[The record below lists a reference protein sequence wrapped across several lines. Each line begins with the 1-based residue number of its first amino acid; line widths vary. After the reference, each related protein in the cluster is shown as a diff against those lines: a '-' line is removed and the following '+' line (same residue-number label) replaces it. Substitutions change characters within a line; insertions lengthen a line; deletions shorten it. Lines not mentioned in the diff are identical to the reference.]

1 MYRAL
6 YILNIH
12 TIKNIREINNQKTYT
27 RKWSSR
33 MLKNSCDLHEKTVT
47 FLGVNGMQSCDR
59 EEIIFKLFKM

>member
-1 MYRAL
+1 
-6 YILNIH
+6 
-12 TIKNIREINNQKTYT
+12 
-27 RKWSSR
+27 